1 MEDLKDRLKSL
12 FEANKEQEALFSTVD
27 GQVFYTEADAH
38 NHAQRT
44 GEPYTKH
51 SRNGNALAG
60 DASIQEKIETALRE
74 ELDLHAATKAKLAE
88 SEEQLIALKEEF
100 LEKLEQLQEMLD
112 ARDKEL
118 AACKQE
124 LEALK
129 VANPSKK

>member
-1 MEDLKDRLKSL
+1 MEDLKARLKSL
-12 FEANKEQEALFSTVD
+12 FEANKEQEALFATVD
-27 GQVFYTEADAH
+27 GQVFFNEADAH

-51 SRNGNALAG
+51 SRNGNALAA
-60 DASIQEKIETALRE
+60 DAEELEKAEVALRE
-74 ELDLHAATKAKLAE
+74 EIELHDATKAKLFE
-88 SEEQLIALKEEF
+88 SEESLIALKEEF
-100 LEKLEQLQEMLD
+100 LEKLEALQEMLD